1 MKAGFLRTIFVAVLL
16 SMACSGTWAQNK
28 TQAYYNS
35 HEREILPD
43 ARTAFKSGDYARTAE
58 LCRWHYI
65 IVGDRAA
72 DALRDQA
79 ERCGQYASRMAAL
92 KDEGKNS
99 EAKAAAQA
107 LLAINPDDLAARKL
121 VEEIEAL
128 EKAEHEREL
137 ERQRELEKQQELER
151 QRELEAQKV
160 SEETAAVE
168 KPVEESVKEVLDIDD
183 TPDRPVT
190 PSTTPARKPASAEV
204 KDNQFIVKAGA
215 TLFLKPFAIAPGAGV
230 GLYNLGGSPVGVEA
244 GLYFGSLAEKTA
256 SLFGLDAAVAFR
268 ASGNIYPKA
277 YVGFFSCKS
286 SVTGSGTNGLCA
298 GAGLTFLVGG
308 HFAVEAGLKYYPKV
322 NVSGTTPVST
332 AGTTYDFP
340 TPVEVLGGGIAPMVS
355 IGWAF

>member
-43 ARTAFKSGDYARTAE
+43 ARTAFRSGDYARTAE

-128 EKAEHEREL
+128 EKVEHEREL

-160 SEETAAVE
+160 SEETTAVE
-168 KPVEESVKEVLDIDD
+168 KPVEESVKDALDIGSVVRILPGEKNGGVIFPDD
-183 TPDRPVT
+183 VLLVPGENKLGKGGRCQRDCQQQD
-190 PSTTPARKPASAEV
+190 KQQAE
-204 KDNQFIVKAGA
+204 QF
-215 TLFLKPFAIAPGAGV
+215 F
-230 GLYNLGGSPVGVEA
+230 
-244 GLYFGSLAEKTA
+244 
-256 SLFGLDAAVAFR
+256 SLFHKDT
-268 ASGNIYPKA
+268 
-277 YVGFFSCKS
+277 
-286 SVTGSGTNGLCA
+286 SVRYMIA
-298 GAGLTFLVGG
+298 
-308 HFAVEAGLKYYPKV
+308 
-322 NVSGTTPVST
+322 TTV
-332 AGTTYDFP
+332 
-340 TPVEVLGGGIAPMVS
+340 
-355 IGWAF
+355 

>member
-1 MKAGFLRTIFVAVLL
+1 MKASFLRTVCVVILL
-16 SMACSGTWAQNK
+16 GLMSQGAWAQNK

-43 ARTAFKSGDYARTAE
+43 ARTAFKNGDYARTVE

-79 ERCGQYASRMAAL
+79 ERCEQHATRMTAL
-92 KDEGKNS
+92 KNEGRNG

-107 LLAINPDDLAARKL
+107 LLAINPDDAAAKKL
-121 VEEIEAL
+121 VDEIEAL
-128 EKAEHEREL
+128 EKAEREREL
-137 ERQRELEKQQELER
+137 ERQQELD
-151 QRELEAQKV
+151 AQKGTV
-160 SEETAAVE
+160 DTVAVE
-168 KPVEESVKEVLDIDD
+168 KPVEQVTVDEPKPEAKPVVED
-183 TPDRPVT
+183 PYRPVT
-190 PSTTPARKPASAEV
+190 QPATSARKPASAEV
-204 KDNQFIVKAGA
+204 KDNQFLVKAGA
-215 TLFLKPFAIAPGAGV
+215 TLFLKPFAVAPGAGF
-230 GLYNLGGSPVGVEA
+230 GLLNLGGSPVGLEA
-244 GLYFGSLAEKTA
+244 GLYFGSLSEKTA
-256 SLFGLDAAVAFR
+256 SLFGLDAAVNFR
-268 ASGNIYPKA
+268 VGTSVYPKA
-277 YVGFFSCKS
+277 VVGFFSCKS
-286 SVTGSGTNGLCA
+286 SVTGSGTSGLCA

-340 TPVEVLGGGIAPMVS
+340 AAVEVLGGGIAPMVS